1 MPNRILLS
9 LSLAALA
16 IVTVSAE
23 NWPAWRG
30 PRANGVS
37 GEKRLPTKWSTADN
51 IAWKLAVPSRS
62 GATPIIWNNHIPE
75 RRHRD
80 DDGRSGALPW
90 TA

>member
-9 LSLAALA
+9 LARCSRDCHLL
-16 IVTVSAE
+16 AE

-62 GATPIIWNNHIPE
+62 GATPIIWNNHI
-75 RRHRD
+75 
-80 DDGRSGALPW
+80 S
-90 TA
+90 